1 MLEYDHTASL
11 LSSNDGADVLPMVM
25 LPWQEPTDFA
35 RDPLAIVTVHTAF
48 SPFLSTSPEAT
59 HIRQLSGDAWTRWEK
74 EADSKTKFYTWATF
88 KESCW
93 PSIAT
98 FFPLFFFFFNVF
110 PLHSSSVFSFISTNE
125 GQLQLHQMTNTT
137 RAGPRWTS
145 FSALSPP
152 PCLMD
157 TRDQLTKWVWAL
169 ITELI

>member
-98 FFPLFFFFFNVF
+98 FFPLFFFSLMFFHYIPHLSF
-110 PLHSSSVFSFISTNE
+110 PSFP
-125 GQLQLHQMTNTT
+125 QMKV
-137 RAGPRWTS
+137 S
-145 FSALSPP
+145 FSS
-152 PCLMD
+152 
-157 TRDQLTKWVWAL
+157 TRWQTPRGQVHDGPHSLLCRHHLVWWTL
-169 ITELI
+169 EIS